1 MTETVQAQIRTAGP
15 RPHPAQ
21 PEADTA
27 RIDTARIEPVE
38 PGRYVSLPE
47 LTVDVRGIMGTISG
61 RGEVTEGATVDA
73 AVAFSALLNRYAGEP
88 VTVEVI
94 ISKPKR
100 GNVVHRLVA
109 DSTLVEQ
116 GYSLPSA
123 QPAIIPDAR
132 LRLSQGGVGEL
143 RIRSRIR
150 TRLLPV
156 SARRALTAQ
165 AIRFIRAALASPDT
179 PLAALPGVDE
189 DQLRLQL
196 LNWNDTTRPYPA
208 TLPIHELFLR
218 WVSNRPNSVA
228 VADGRNAL
236 TYRELYQRAAAVAAR
251 LRAGRRRPV
260 GEPVGIL
267 LDRSPDAVAA
277 LVGAS
282 LAGAV
287 SVPLDP
293 AYPKERLR
301 LLMRSQNV
309 RTVVTRAEHVVGI
322 PVEHREI
329 LLMEDIAAAP
339 HQKHER
345 LKSHPPTATLMF
357 TSGSTGEPKAVE
369 IAHKGIIRLVCD
381 DTSVDFRP
389 ADVVLHNAPLAF
401 DASLLEIWG
410 ALGRG
415 ARLELAPPGPLS
427 LGELAEV
434 VRGRGITVLWLTAG
448 LFHQLVDH
456 EPGCFVGV
464 RRVYAGGDVVSA
476 RHVRALLER
485 FPGLEVANGYGPTEN
500 TTFTC
505 CHLMRSKSDL
515 GTGSVPIGR
524 PIGNTRV
531 YLLDPYRQPVPVG
544 VAGELW
550 ASGDGLALGYAH
562 RPDLTAE
569 KFVTPLRGP
578 LRGIRMYRTGDL
590 ARYRGDGVLEF
601 LGRRDSQV
609 KVNGYRIEPAEVQAA
624 ILKLPAVR
632 QCCVVV
638 ERDPLGSKRLAA
650 YIVGDGDGEP
660 GSLVKEVRAALLD
673 RLPFFMVPAR
683 IQALDSLPLN
693 RNGKVDAALLRRG

>member
-1 MTETVQAQIRTAGP
+1 MTETAQLEAEAAEVEAEDTPVEAG
-15 RPHPAQ
+15 
-21 PEADTA
+21 
-27 RIDTARIEPVE
+27 E

-47 LTVDVRGIMGTISG
+47 LTVDVRGIMGTITG
-61 RGEVTEGATVDA
+61 RGEVTESAAVDA
-73 AVAFSALLNRYAGEP
+73 AVAFAALLNRYAGEP

-94 ISKPKR
+94 LSKPKR
-100 GNVVHRLVA
+100 GNVVHKLVA

-116 GYSLPSA
+116 GYSLPSSR
-123 QPAIIPDAR
+123 PSIVPDAR

-143 RIRSRIR
+143 RIRPRIR

-156 SARRALTAQ
+156 SARRALMAQ

-218 WVSNRPNSVA
+218 WVSKHPGNVA
-228 VADGRNAL
+228 VADGRSEL
-236 TYRELYQRAAAVAAR
+236 TYQALYQKAAAVAAR
-251 LRAGRRRPV
+251 LRAGRHQAL

-267 LDRSPDAVAA
+267 LERGLDAVAA

-293 AYPKERLR
+293 SYPQERLR

-309 RTVVTRAEHVVGI
+309 RTVITRAEHVVGV
-322 PVEHREI
+322 PVEHRAI

-339 HQKHER
+339 QQKHER
-345 LKSHPPTATLMF
+345 LKTSPATATLMF
-357 TSGSTGEPKAVE
+357 TSGSAGEPKAVE

-381 DTSVDFRP
+381 DACVDFRP
-389 ADVVLHNAPLAF
+389 ADVVLHNAPLAS

-415 ARLELAPPGPLS
+415 ARLELAPPGPLP
-427 LGELAEV
+427 LGELAGV
-434 VRGRGITVLWLTAG
+434 VRGRGVTVLWLTAG
-448 LFHQLVDH
+448 LFHQLVDQ

-485 FPGLEVANGYGPTEN
+485 YPGLEVANGYGPTEN

-515 GTGSVPIGR
+515 GSGSVPIGR
-524 PIGNTRV
+524 PVGNTRV

-638 ERDPLGSKRLAA
+638 EHDALGGRRLAA
-650 YIVGDGDGEP
+650 YLVGDGEP
-660 GSLVKEVRAALLD
+660 GPLVREVRAALMD
-673 RLPFFMVPAR
+673 RLPFFMVPSR
-683 IQALDSLPLN
+683 FQALDSLPLN
-693 RNGKVDAALLRRG
+693 RNGKVDAALLTRG

>member
-1 MTETVQAQIRTAGP
+1 M
-15 RPHPAQ
+15 
-21 PEADTA
+21 
-27 RIDTARIEPVE
+27 IDTAQAQTRTTVPETAGEKPQTDTPGADAVE
-38 PGRYVSLPE
+38 PERYVSLPE
-47 LTVDVRGIMGTISG
+47 LTVDVRGIMGTLTG
-61 RGEVTEGATVDA
+61 RGEVTEAATVDA

-94 ISKPKR
+94 VSKPKR

-116 GYSLPSA
+116 GYSLQSA
-123 QPAIIPDAR
+123 QPALIPDAR

-143 RIRSRIR
+143 RIRARIR

-156 SARRALTAQ
+156 SARRALSAQ

-218 WVSNRPNSVA
+218 WVSKHPNSVA
-228 VADGRNAL
+228 VADGQDVL
-236 TYRELYQRAAAVAAR
+236 TYQDLYRRAAAVAAR
-251 LRAGRRRPV
+251 LRAERRQPV

-267 LDRSPDAVAA
+267 LDRSLDAVAA
-277 LVGAS
+277 LVGVS

-293 AYPKERLR
+293 SYPAERLR

-309 RTVVTRAEHVVGI
+309 HTVITRAEHVVGI

-329 LLMEDIAAAP
+329 LLMEDIAAGP

-345 LKSHPPTATLMF
+345 LKSYPPTATLMF

-381 DTSVDFRP
+381 DASVDFRP
-389 ADVVLHNAPLAF
+389 ADAVLHNAPLPF

-427 LGELAEV
+427 LAELADV

-485 FPGLEVANGYGPTEN
+485 YPGLEVANGYGPTEN

-650 YIVGDGDGEP
+650 YIVGDGDSEP
-660 GSLVKEVRAALLD
+660 GPLVKEVRAALMD

>member
-1 MTETVQAQIRTAGP
+1 MTETVRAETRTAQAEAG
-15 RPHPAQ
+15 AVQ
-21 PEADTA
+21 LPETDTP
-27 RIDTARIEPVE
+27 TAGPVE

-61 RGEVTEGATVDA
+61 RGEVSESATVDA

-94 ISKPKR
+94 ISRPKR

-143 RIRSRIR
+143 RIRPRIR
-150 TRLLPV
+150 TRLLPA

-165 AIRFIRAALASPDT
+165 ASRFIRAALASPET

-208 TLPIHELFLR
+208 TLPIHELLLR
-218 WVSNRPNSVA
+218 WVSKRPNSVA
-228 VADGRNAL
+228 VADGQDAL
-236 TYRELYQRAAAVAAR
+236 TYQELYQRAVAVAAR
-251 LRAGRRRPV
+251 LRAGRRQPV
-260 GEPVGIL
+260 GEPIGIL
-267 LDRSPDAVAA
+267 LDRGLDAVAA

-282 LAGAV
+282 FAGAV

-293 AYPKERLR
+293 SYPEERLR

-345 LKSHPPTATLMF
+345 LKNYPPTATLMF
-357 TSGSTGEPKAVE
+357 ASGSTGEPKAVE

-389 ADVVLHNAPLAF
+389 ADAVLHNAPLAS

-427 LGELAEV
+427 PAELAGV

-448 LFHQLVDH
+448 AFHQLVDH

-515 GTGSVPIGR
+515 GTGTVPIGR

-638 ERDPLGSKRLAA
+638 ERDPMGGKRLAA
-650 YIVGDGDGEP
+650 YIVGHDDSEP
-660 GSLVKEVRAALLD
+660 GPLVREVRAALMD
-673 RLPFFMVPAR
+673 RLPFFLVPTR
-683 IQALDSLPLN
+683 IQALGTLPLN
-693 RNGKVDAALLRRG
+693 RSGKVDAALLGRG